1 MSLLNCFIVCQ
12 SFLKIM
18 FFLRVFEQFGLLVDL
33 VAQALSDSIPFTC
46 FLIMWLILFSLLF
59 RILGF
64 EIDDGDYSSMG
75 QASIYALQ
83 TYRNSVG
90 DIAAPAYSFWE
101 SQTDFPHLQSKMI
114 MIIWFAWLM
123 NQFFLTIILLN
134 FLIAIL
140 AESFT
145 VVMEQELQCKYKSKV
160 ALNKETFLTLKAFNM
175 LTPFE
180 GFLLAA
186 QTPALPD
193 PDPIKEAQDE
203 IQEVQHGILS
213 DLGDMH
219 SEITTIKE
227 LLS

>member
-1 MSLLNCFIVCQ
+1 MGLEVIQMQDGGFEEYVKDFYNCVDLAMFVTYCCYFLVRMFDTESTLLPLEAGTSLSQGQVTFLYHMSLLNCFIICQ

-75 QASIYALQ
+75 QASIYVLQ

-101 SQTDFPHLQSKMI
+101 S
-114 MIIWFAWLM
+114 
-123 NQFFLTIILLN
+123 
-134 FLIAIL
+134 
-140 AESFT
+140 
-145 VVMEQELQCKYKSKV
+145 
-160 ALNKETFLTLKAFNM
+160 
-175 LTPFE
+175 
-180 GFLLAA
+180 
-186 QTPALPD
+186 
-193 PDPIKEAQDE
+193 
-203 IQEVQHGILS
+203 
-213 DLGDMH
+213 
-219 SEITTIKE
+219 
-227 LLS
+227 